1 MNILEIEDMVKGLP
15 DDRLQQEAE
24 MPTGQVPQFLVVSE
38 IQRRADMRKRFSER
52 QQEQPQGTVKDQIV
66 QEGIAAMAPPEPQMQ
81 AAMMGG
87 PQPMPPQMPMQPEGP
102 MPPQMP
108 MAPQGP
114 MPPQGMAEGGVVRM
128 QEGLLTPYA
137 TALTNYQSLIE
148 PLSQQLTMLQ
158 NQGGNVDKILD
169 LEGQMRSIYENLGLD
184 RYSLDERRAA
194 LSDSSPEEIQS
205 AYNRAGLNPDR
216 YADIVG
222 SIGTYA
228 GEGEDNQDVNL
239 PTATTPIAQ
248 EEPSDAKEA
257 FIRGEINTRSNPEGQ
272 FVASVDGPGT
282 RDASSL
288 IPRLEMQAAAPID
301 PESTTPE
308 RMQQRMRDIAAAKL
322 NFLRR
327 GDVQYDEE
335 DLLRFAPSGP
345 FFDASINQGG
355 FEMATSPVARR
366 LNSTLDRLEA
376 TSPTAKLARSLAAP
390 AANDDRTQS
399 IDVGGPLFGPAY
411 TPRLASLG
419 AGASGMSGNVA
430 EITRGEA
437 DKIQLSGAVTTDAKR
452 GLSTGTALDPEV
464 LRLATAPDSSGGLQ
478 SIIGPR
484 SGSNVADITRTEV
497 ESVEGVSTVRGGDAS
512 VQGPTGRQRAVATS
526 TDASG
531 PGGIP
536 LPLYL
541 RVLTSALGSNTSI
554 DDSRRTNLKNLIA
567 SAETKDNQ
575 GPLFGPD
582 FTPKFGPDFTPKFGP
597 DFTPKFG
604 PPVPPGLGEQGP
616 DFGPPIPP
624 DVRVDGPA
632 FGPDF
637 MPTEDS
643 QTVPGINRDL
653 ISRLIRDPESVDFG
667 TSLYKDAIRTAET
680 TGTQK
685 KGSTSGKILAPIEGS
700 TIEEIANNIYSYRQP
715 VIQSRRGSKPDNKY
729 ESREELFLRVFGEDA
744 PGDALDAA
752 RSAYDLK
759 FRAPYSPRFTDYA
772 LGSNA
777 LDQYLVAA
785 DKEKPG
791 EAVAKGQ
798 VDTSREE
805 AGTVTTE
812 TVPDG
817 KSVATVDQAGG
828 DKTGVTSEEDQFSF
842 EFDNKF
848 ITGGGSEKY
857 QEFISELERR
867 DKALADRI
875 RDQKAPS
882 LDYSGLISESQA
894 RLDQQLEAIKSEK
907 GAQALIALG
916 AGIARGDLGAGLS
929 DAGKAVAA
937 SNAQKRAL
945 QARQQ
950 ALEAGLKKS
959 QVDAVFQ
966 QAIRQEENQIK
977 AEEMTLRAFEREGV
991 RTRDAEKFV
1000 MDFSLK
1006 VNQLKAQ
1013 IKRWDAL
1020 TEENKQRLRGQ
1031 ILSYVQSGLSG
1042 QYFPA
1047 TDPGARERAT
1057 NELIKQAAAIIG
1069 VNPTELGV
1077 APSEIADTGGSEK
1090 RFGVTEVPD
1099 KGAT

>member
-128 QEGLLTPYA
+128 QEGMLTPYA

-148 PLSQQLTMLQ
+148 PLSQQLAMLQ
-158 NQGGNVDKILD
+158 SQGGNVDKILD

-184 RYSLDERRAA
+184 RYSLDEKRAA
-194 LSDSSPEEIQS
+194 LSDSSPEEIRS

-222 SIGTYA
+222 SIGAYA

-239 PTATTPIAQ
+239 PTATTPTAQ
-248 EEPSDAKEA
+248 EEPSDAREA

-301 PESTTPE
+301 PESRMPE

-399 IDVGGPLFGPAY
+399 IDVGGPLFDPSY
-411 TPRLASLG
+411 TPRLARLG

-554 DDSRRTNLKNLIA
+554 DDSRRTDLENLIA

-597 DFTPKFG
+597 
-604 PPVPPGLGEQGP
+604 PVPPSLGEQGP

-637 MPTEDS
+637 
-643 QTVPGINRDL
+643 R
-653 ISRLIRDPESVDFG
+653 
-667 TSLYKDAIRTAET
+667 YKAQAGAELASAPIATTGDT
-680 TGTQK
+680 TGTDVSDDSYAAIARK
-685 KGSTSGKILAPIEGS
+685 IDNLGASESGAAIDGTVSGFPTRTAYAPDYTQFQPNYREMIEAAETRAREARERG
-700 TIEEIANNIYSYRQP
+700 
-715 VIQSRRGSKPDNKY
+715 RR
-729 ESREELFLRVFGEDA
+729 
-744 PGDALDAA
+744 
-752 RSAYDLK
+752 
-759 FRAPYSPRFTDYA
+759 
-772 LGSNA
+772 
-777 LDQYLVAA
+777 
-785 DKEKPG
+785 
-791 EAVAKGQ
+791 
-798 VDTSREE
+798 E
-805 AGTVTTE
+805 AG
-812 TVPDG
+812 
-817 KSVATVDQAGG
+817 S
-828 DKTGVTSEEDQFSF
+828 
-842 EFDNKF
+842 
-848 ITGGGSEKY
+848 
-857 QEFISELERR
+857 
-867 DKALADRI
+867 
-875 RDQKAPS
+875 
-882 LDYSGLISESQA
+882 
-894 RLDQQLEAIKSEK
+894 
-907 GAQALIALG
+907 QALIQLG
-916 AGIARGDLGAGLS
+916 AGIAGGDLPGGIARAGESARLARR
-929 DAGKAVAA
+929 DAQQDA
-937 SNAQKRAL
+937 SADEQLAQRMLIAEQEARMKLGIEGERA
-945 QARQQ
+945 
-950 ALEAGLKKS
+950 K
-959 QVDAVFQ
+959 
-966 QAIRQEENQIK
+966 QEESKIADDYAMKMAEYLSARTDADRKFQLDKLTQVVTAKRYGDLKTESARRAYRDRLSQYKDVISAALLEWQAQNVAPIK
-977 AEEMTLRAFEREGV
+977 EEYTS
-991 RTRDAEKFV
+991 TDAY
-1000 MDFSLK
+1000 
-1006 VNQLKAQ
+1006 QKAYDD
-1013 IKRWDAL
+1013 WL
-1020 TEENKQRLRGQ
+1020 GRLRGFHEN
-1031 ILSYVQSGLSG
+1031 LLSGLGISVEG
-1042 QYFPA
+1042 VDAPETT
-1047 TDPGARERAT
+1047 TDEGGVPPGANTGAVTRDS
-1057 NELIKQAAAIIG
+1057 
-1069 VNPTELGV
+1069 LGLR
-1077 APSEIADTGGSEK
+1077 G
-1090 RFGVTEVPD
+1090 
-1099 KGAT
+1099 

>member
-87 PQPMPPQMPMQPEGP
+87 PQPMPPQMPI
-102 MPPQMP
+102 
-108 MAPQGP
+108 APQGP

-128 QEGLLTPYA
+128 QEGMLTPYA

-148 PLSQQLTMLQ
+148 PLSQQLAMLQ

-184 RYSLDERRAA
+184 RYSLDEKRAA

-248 EEPSDAKEA
+248 EEPSAAREA

-399 IDVGGPLFGPAY
+399 IDVGGPLFDPSY

-419 AGASGMSGNVA
+419 A
-430 EITRGEA
+430 EA
-437 DKIQLSGAVTTDAKR
+437 DKVQLSGAVTTDAKR
-452 GLSTGTALDPEV
+452 GLSTGTAFDPEV
-464 LRLATAPDSSGGLQ
+464 IRLATAPDSSGGLY
-478 SIIGPR
+478 
-484 SGSNVADITRTEV
+484 
-497 ESVEGVSTVRGGDAS
+497 SVLGQDLTAMSVQGEKTVRGGDAS

-554 DDSRRTNLKNLIA
+554 DDSRRTDLENLIA

-582 FTPKFGPDFTPKFGP
+582 FTP
-597 DFTPKFG
+597 
-604 PPVPPGLGEQGP
+604 
-616 DFGPPIPP
+616 
-624 DVRVDGPA
+624 
-632 FGPDF
+632 
-637 MPTEDS
+637 TEDS

-653 ISRLIRDPESVDFG
+653 ISQLIRDPESVDFG

-680 TGTQK
+680 TGTQN

-700 TIEEIANNIYSYRQP
+700 TPEEIAESIYSYEPPIISYGGARGARP
-715 VIQSRRGSKPDNKY
+715 DSRY
-729 ESREELFLRVFGEDA
+729 ETRAELFRRVFGEDA
-744 PGDALDAA
+744 PGSETDAA
-752 RSAYDLK
+752 RAAASNAFNAALPGRGAK
-759 FRAPYSPRFTDYA
+759 PRFINYA
-772 LGSNA
+772 LSSGA
-777 LDQYLVAA
+777 LNQYL
-785 DKEKPG
+785 PG
-791 EAVAKGQ
+791 SGNVTEVTRGEVVQDDPRQEDANA
-798 VDTSREE
+798 VDTVLADGSVVATD
-805 AGTVTTE
+805 AGVGGSINNELVQRLIRGGTAV
-812 TVPDG
+812 DG
-817 KSVATVDQAGG
+817 GATVDQIDSDSA
-828 DKTGVTSEEDQFSF
+828 DQISF
-842 EFDNKF
+842 ELDNNF

-945 QARQQ
+945 QTRQQ

-1047 TDPGARERAT
+1047 TDPDARQRAT

-1077 APSEIADTGGSEK
+1077 APSETATGEATTAGKYSYKQVSE
-1090 RFGVTEVPD
+1090 
-1099 KGAT
+1099 

>member
-66 QEGIAAMAPPEPQMQ
+66 QSGIAAMAPPEPQMQ

-137 TALTNYQSLIE
+137 TALTNYQSLVE

-158 NQGGNVDKILD
+158 NQGGSVDKMLD

-184 RYSLDERRAA
+184 RYSLDEKRAA

-222 SIGTYA
+222 SIGAYA

-239 PTATTPIAQ
+239 PTATTPTAQ
-248 EEPSDAKEA
+248 EEPSDAREA

-301 PESTTPE
+301 PESRMPE
-308 RMQQRMRDIAAAKL
+308 RMQQRTRDIAAAKL

-335 DLLRFAPSGP
+335 DLLRFAPSG
-345 FFDASINQGG
+345 INQGG
-355 FEMATSPVARR
+355 SEMATSPVARR

-399 IDVGGPLFGPAY
+399 IDVGGPLFDPSY

-419 AGASGMSGNVA
+419 A
-430 EITRGEA
+430 EA
-437 DKIQLSGAVTTDAKR
+437 DKVQLSGAVTTDAKR
-452 GLSTGTALDPEV
+452 GLSTGTAFDPEV
-464 LRLATAPDSSGGLQ
+464 IRLATAPDSSGGLY
-478 SIIGPR
+478 
-484 SGSNVADITRTEV
+484 
-497 ESVEGVSTVRGGDAS
+497 SVLGQDLTAMSVQGEKTVRGGDAS
-512 VQGPTGRQRAVATS
+512 VQGPTGRQRAV
-526 TDASG
+526 
-531 PGGIP
+531 
-536 LPLYL
+536 
-541 RVLTSALGSNTSI
+541 I
-554 DDSRRTNLKNLIA
+554 DDSRRVDLENLIA

-582 FTPKFGPDFTPKFGP
+582 FK
-597 DFTPKFG
+597 PKFG

-643 QTVPGINRDL
+643 QTVPSINRDL
-653 ISRLIRDPESVDFG
+653 ISQLIRDPESVDFG
-667 TSLYKDAIRTAET
+667 TSLYRDAIRTAET

-759 FRAPYSPRFTDYA
+759 LRAPYSPRFTDYA
-772 LGSNA
+772 LSSNA

-785 DKEKPG
+785 DEKEPG

-805 AGTVTTE
+805 AGTVTTK
-812 TVPDG
+812 TDPPG
-817 KSVATVDQAGG
+817 TSVTTVD
-828 DKTGVTSEEDQFSF
+828 KPGVVSEEDQISS
-842 EFDNKF
+842 ELDKNF
-848 ITGGGSEKY
+848 ITGGGSETY
-857 QEFISELERR
+857 QTLISDVERR
-867 DKALADRI
+867 RKELAERI
-875 RDQKAPS
+875 RNQQAPS

-894 RLDQQLEAIKSEK
+894 RLNQQLEAIKSEK

-945 QARQQ
+945 QTRQQ

-959 QVDAVFQ
+959 QIDAVFQ
-966 QAIRQEENQIK
+966 QAVRQEENQIK
-977 AEEMTLRAFEREGV
+977 AEGMTIDALEAAGARE
-991 RTRDAEKFV
+991 RDAEKFA
-1000 MDFSLK
+1000 MNYGLQLRTLD
-1006 VNQLKAQ
+1006 NQLK
-1013 IKRWDAL
+1013 RWTSLD
-1020 TEENKQRLRGQ
+1020 EQSKQRTITA
-1031 ILSYVQSGLSG
+1031 ILNFAESSLKNVIGLNPEDLEKARDAAIRQAAIMYGLS
-1042 QYFPA
+1042 P
-1047 TDPGARERAT
+1047 E
-1057 NELIKQAAAIIG
+1057 
-1069 VNPTELGV
+1069 ELGLDS
-1077 APSEIADTGGSEK
+1077 AETADTGGSEK

-1099 KGAT
+1099 ESAT

>member
-87 PQPMPPQMPMQPEGP
+87 PQPMPPQMPM
-102 MPPQMP
+102 
-108 MAPQGP
+108 APQGP

-128 QEGLLTPYA
+128 QEGMLTPYA

-148 PLSQQLTMLQ
+148 PLSQQLAMLQ

-184 RYSLDERRAA
+184 RYSLDEKRAA

-239 PTATTPIAQ
+239 PTAT
-248 EEPSDAKEA
+248 
-257 FIRGEINTRSNPEGQ
+257 
-272 FVASVDGPGT
+272 
-282 RDASSL
+282 
-288 IPRLEMQAAAPID
+288 PRA
-301 PESTTPE
+301 
-308 RMQQRMRDIAAAKL
+308 RDIPEL
-322 NFLRR
+322 TVV
-327 GDVQYDEE
+327 GE
-335 DLLRFAPSGP
+335 
-345 FFDASINQGG
+345 
-355 FEMATSPVARR
+355 R
-366 LNSTLDRLEA
+366 L
-376 TSPTAKLARSLAAP
+376 K
-390 AANDDRTQS
+390 DD
-399 IDVGGPLFGPAY
+399 GPLFGPAY
-411 TPRLASLG
+411 TPE
-419 AGASGMSGNVA
+419 V
-430 EITRGEA
+430 
-437 DKIQLSGAVTTDAKR
+437 QLSGAVTTDAKR
-452 GLSTGTALDPEV
+452 GLSTGTAFDPEV
-464 LRLATAPDSSGGLQ
+464 IRLATAPDTSGGLY
-478 SIIGPR
+478 
-484 SGSNVADITRTEV
+484 
-497 ESVEGVSTVRGGDAS
+497 SVLGQDLTAMSVQDESTVRGGDAS

-531 PGGIP
+531 LGGIP

-554 DDSRRTNLKNLIA
+554 DDSRRTDLENLIA

-597 DFTPKFG
+597 
-604 PPVPPGLGEQGP
+604 PVPPSLGEQGP

-632 FGPDF
+632 FGPPIPPDVRVDGPVF
-637 MPTEDS
+637 GPNFTPTEDS
-643 QTVPGINRDL
+643 Q
-653 ISRLIRDPESVDFG
+653 ISRYR
-667 TSLYKDAIRTAET
+667 DAIKTAET
-680 TGTQK
+680 TGTEE
-685 KGSTSGKILAPIEGS
+685 KGSASGKILAPIEGS

-715 VIQSRRGSKPDNKY
+715 VIQSRRGSKPDDRY

-752 RSAYDLK
+752 RSAYNLK
-759 FRAPYSPRFTDYA
+759 LQRAPSPRFTDYA
-772 LGSNA
+772 LSSNA
-777 LDQYLVAA
+777 LDQYLVTA
-785 DKEKPG
+785 DKKEAG
-791 EAVAKGQ
+791 ETAVADGSVVATDGRGAGLVGGADAGVGGSINNELLQ
-798 VDTSREE
+798 RLIRGGTAVD
-805 AGTVTTE
+805 G
-812 TVPDG
+812 G
-817 KSVATVDQAGG
+817 ATVDQIDSDSA
-828 DKTGVTSEEDQFSF
+828 DQVSF
-842 EFDNKF
+842 ELDNNF
-848 ITGGGSEKY
+848 ITGGGSETY
-857 QEFISELERR
+857 QTLISDVERR
-867 DKALADRI
+867 RKELAERV
-875 RDQKAPS
+875 RNQQAPS

-977 AEEMTLRAFEREGV
+977 AEGMMIDALEAAGARK
-991 RTRDAEKFV
+991 RDAEKFA
-1000 MDFSLK
+1000 MNYGLQLRTLD
-1006 VNQLKAQ
+1006 NQLK
-1013 IKRWDAL
+1013 RWTSLD
-1020 TEENKQRLRGQ
+1020 EQSKQRTITA
-1031 ILSYVQSGLSG
+1031 ILSFAESSLKNVIGLKPEDLEKARDAAIRQAAIMYGLS
-1042 QYFPA
+1042 P
-1047 TDPGARERAT
+1047 E
-1057 NELIKQAAAIIG
+1057 
-1069 VNPTELGV
+1069 ELGLDS
-1077 APSEIADTGGSEK
+1077 AETADTGGSEK